1 MHMVCAYGT
10 YNVPNL
16 VLMGSSFKVIFYSLR
31 TGKSAIFD
39 GSRSIL
45 SLENRSDSQSTPR
58 RSPPETATPSFLH
71 VLYHPNNLY
80 EICYVICVLLSRSN
94 FRLVRDIVYYEYVFV
109 VLFLSLTVW

>member
-45 SLENRSDSQSTPR
+45 SLENRSVRAHRGGHRPR
-58 RSPPETATPSFLH
+58 PPHLH
-71 VLYHPNNLY
+71 FYMSYIIPITYTKFVTL
-80 EICYVICVLLSRSN
+80 
-94 FRLVRDIVYYEYVFV
+94 FAYYYLEVT
-109 VLFLSLTVW
+109 LG